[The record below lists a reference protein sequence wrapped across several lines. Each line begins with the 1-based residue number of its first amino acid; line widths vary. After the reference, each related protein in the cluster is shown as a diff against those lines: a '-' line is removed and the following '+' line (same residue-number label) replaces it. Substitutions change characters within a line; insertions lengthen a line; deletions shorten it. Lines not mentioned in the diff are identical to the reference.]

1 MGIDPFGLWWSGEP
15 IGRSDASAPPPSPI
29 RCRLRADSG
38 GHLATAELERY
49 WLAPGATV
57 TEVREHGVCGVFARP
72 PGLGPFPGVVALGG
86 SGGGLGP
93 AAVWAPV
100 LASHGFAT
108 LAIAYFGVPGL
119 ADDLVGIE
127 IEVIERA
134 AQWLLDR
141 RDIAPVAVAVI
152 GQSRGSELALLAGTL
167 LDSVGPVVGFAPS
180 GISWCG
186 LDTRGP
192 VDAPAWTFRGEA
204 IPYARI
210 GEAAKVASPS
220 RGPIALCAAFEAT
233 LENKDA
239 FRSAVIPVERI
250 HGPILF
256 VSGEADAMWPATRM
270 TEIAEARAR
279 EHHFPRA
286 VGHLRYPDGGHM
298 CGGIP
303 GIPVAAEVRHPLT
316 SALYTFG
323 GSQAAN
329 ARARADSWPRVLAF
343 LRAAFGRETD
353 APCHPAGR

>member
-210 GEAAKVASPS
+210 GEAAKVA
-220 RGPIALCAAFEAT
+220 PI
-233 LENKDA
+233 
-239 FRSAVIPVERI
+239 
-250 HGPILF
+250 
-256 VSGEADAMWPATRM
+256 
-270 TEIAEARAR
+270 
-279 EHHFPRA
+279 PRA
-286 VGHLRYPDGGHM
+286 DRPLRRLRGDPREQGRLPLRRDPRRADPWPYPLRLRRSRRHVARYPDDRDRRG
-298 CGGIP
+298 P
-303 GIPVAAEVRHPLT
+303 GT
-316 SALYTFG
+316 
-323 GSQAAN
+323 
-329 ARARADSWPRVLAF
+329 
-343 LRAAFGRETD
+343 
-353 APCHPAGR
+353 